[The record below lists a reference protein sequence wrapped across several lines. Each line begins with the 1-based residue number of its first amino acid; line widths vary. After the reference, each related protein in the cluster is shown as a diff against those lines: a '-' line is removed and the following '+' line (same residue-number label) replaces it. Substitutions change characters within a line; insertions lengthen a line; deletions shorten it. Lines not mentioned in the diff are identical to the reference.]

1 MLLFKTKG
9 PQNSAETL
17 FMAPIFQQQN
27 DRYIIELL
35 KDGKTIVYS
44 CQGIILLRPFSSLE
58 EFIS

>member
-9 PQNSAETL
+9 PQNSAEIL

-35 KDGKTIVYS
+35 KGKTIVYS